1 MPSTDF
7 SWLIKGQ
14 LWRQGVY
21 FALHFIRPVFF
32 GGSCHVFTGVIAN
45 DLPFGQ
51 SRHCSSNGV
60 WPFCPQKGVGK
71 HLHFLSWSYLPLH
84 FPWADGW
91 SDNLVINCLNFCQ
104 VIRKPQSEVT
114 GSTFAHALS
123 AGGKRKIIREAAA
136 QSNSGPQLDNLKK
149 IDARLCLII
158 VMSHPWMLRSRNF
171 QTESRFKYT
180 ATLGLLMAR
189 DEFFQPFNYTWIVRS
204 LRERLI

>member
-21 FALHFIRPVFF
+21 FALHFIKPVLF

-91 SDNLVINCLNFCQ
+91 SDNLVIKCLNFCQ

-123 AGGKRKIIREAAA
+123 GGGKRKIIREAAA

-149 IDARLCLII
+149 IDARLCPN
-158 VMSHPWMLRSRNF
+158 HRNEPSLNASVEKF
-171 QTESRFKYT
+171 SDRIKVQVHGN
-180 ATLGLLMAR
+180 AGALNGLMGRIFPA
-189 DEFFQPFNYTWIVRS
+189 I
-204 LRERLI
+204 